1 MVKTKR
7 DLSYEV
13 IRVLAM
19 VLIVLT
25 HEIGPYLGDNP
36 TLSSFTEVITVV
48 GVTLF
53 FLLSGK
59 FAFKLNLEDKSL
71 YKKFYWKKF
80 IGLIV
85 PMLIFM
91 LIKEAH
97 VLVYNKGL
105 ELHPKFFAHQ
115 FLLALFN
122 GFNYMEYWF
131 LYILIAN
138 FLAVPFTARMVQNF
152 KDRDKKAFL
161 TVGLILGTITTFLPH
176 ILGVNFEI
184 SYYFIGYT
192 LLFYSGYF
200 IEDLFKTE
208 KSKKKLYLVGLFSLI
223 ITLVLVQLKITN
235 GYKSTSPFYFFYS
248 VALFIG
254 VRELSKKFFEKKPR
268 ELLEK
273 VVLFIGKHSLA
284 VYMLHMIVLYFIN
297 DLITFPK
304 NFFGWILSS
313 CLVIIASLAVSWIL
327 DVTIVKWVQK
337 LFIRVFKL
345 EKVLK

>member
-7 DLSYEV
+7 DISYEIV
-13 IRVLAM
+13 HVLAM
-19 VLIVLT
+19 VLIILT
-25 HEIGPYLGDNP
+25 HEINPYLGDNP
-36 TLSSFTEVITVV
+36 TLSSLIEAITAV

-85 PMLIFM
+85 PMLVFM

-97 VLVYNKGL
+97 VIIYNKGL
-105 ELHPKFFAHQ
+105 ELHPRFFAHQ

-131 LYILIAN
+131 LYVLIAN
-138 FLAVPFTARMVQNF
+138 LLAVPFTARMIQNF

-161 TVGLILGTITTFLPH
+161 IVGLILGTITTFLPH

-184 SYYFIGYT
+184 GYYFIGYT

-200 IEDLFKTE
+200 IEDLFKTK
-208 KSKKKLYLVGLFSLI
+208 KSKKKLCLVGLASLI
-223 ITLVLVQLKITN
+223 VTLILVQLKITN

-248 VALFIG
+248 VALFVG
-254 VRELSKKFFEKKPR
+254 VRELSKKFLETPHKVFEKII
-268 ELLEK
+268 
-273 VVLFIGKHSLA
+273 LFLGKHSLA

-304 NFFGWILSS
+304 NLFGLVLSS
-313 CLVIIASLAVSWIL
+313 ILVLAASLLISWIL
-327 DVTIVKWVQK
+327 DITIIKWVQK
-337 LFIRVFKL
+337 IFIRIFKL
-345 EKVLK
+345 EKVLQ